1 MKDWFLQKTANEQKT
16 LVISGFF
23 ACLLLSYAFIY
34 LPTTRSNSTLEKRII
49 SQQKNL
55 TLMQSMAIK
64 VKQLSGKKVI
74 TTIDNTQIMT
84 LIEKTAKKHQLKISQ
99 IKPLSKQRLLIN
111 FENIIFNDAM
121 RWLDSLQNK
130 SAISIE
136 KLNVQNNK
144 NSTNLQITLS
154 Y

>member
-1 MKDWFLQKTANEQKT
+1 MKDWFLQKTANEQKI
-16 LVISGFF
+16 LVISGFL
-23 ACLLLSYAFIY
+23 AALLLSYAFIY
-34 LPTTRSNSTLEKRII
+34 LPTTRSNSTLEKRIT

-74 TTIDNTQIMT
+74 STIDNTQIMT

-99 IKPLSKQRLLIN
+99 IKPLSNQRLLIN
-111 FENIIFNDAM
+111 FEKIIFNDAM

-136 KLNVQNNK
+136 KLSVQNNK